1 MGGGARGG
9 VPGRRG
15 RHILPVLAMLLALVL
30 SGCGK
35 EAESDGTGVPGDTLE
50 TAFFSFTVESV
61 GQSGEFAGKT
71 APRGC
76 GYLTAEV
83 TVRNTTEDEVEMYDT
98 DFSIRW
104 GSGPSDYGYP
114 VTTDSETGEALD
126 TVTAGQLP
134 AAYTLAAEEERTGTL
149 VFLVPADADQLYLT
163 CQEAFADGTA
173 GDTFT
178 VDLLAEPAAE
188 K

>member
-1 MGGGARGG
+1 MGGGGRGG
-9 VPGRRG
+9 VPGRG
-15 RHILPVLAMLLALVL
+15 RHILPALALALALVL

-50 TAFFSFTVESV
+50 TAFFSFTLESV
-61 GQSGEFAGKT
+61 RQTETFAGKT

-76 GYLTAEV
+76 GYLTVEV

-98 DFSIRW
+98 DFSVQW

-126 TVTAGQLP
+126 TASAGQLP

-149 VFLVPADADQLYLT
+149 VFLVPADADQLSLT

-178 VDLLAEPAAE
+178 VDLLAPPAE